1 MTGSHPGSRCS
12 RRGRSRAKGDPMEL
26 PSFLQGD
33 APTRL
38 IQGAAVGAVATMFI
52 GFYWGGWVTGN
63 TARETAEKAAV
74 STLVTALAPICVD
87 KFEHS
92 ANAATNMTELQKVS
106 SWQQGAFIEKGGW
119 AKMPGSDTANSA
131 VAEACATM
139 LGNLQKLP

>member
-1 MTGSHPGSRCS
+1 
-12 RRGRSRAKGDPMEL
+12 MEL

-38 IQGAAVGAVATMFI
+38 IQGAAVGAVATMFV

-63 TARETAEKAAV
+63 TAKETAQKSSITA
-74 STLVTALAPICVD
+74 LVTALAPICVD

-92 ANAATNMTELQKVS
+92 ADAAANMTELKKVS

-139 LGNLQKLP
+139 LGNLKKMP

>member
-1 MTGSHPGSRCS
+1 
-12 RRGRSRAKGDPMEL
+12 MEL
-26 PSFLQGD
+26 PLFLQGD

-63 TARETAEKAAV
+63 TAKETAQKAAI
-74 STLVTALAPICVD
+74 STLVSALAPICVD

-92 ANAATNMTELQKVS
+92 ANAATNMSELKKVS